1 MSDKVLAFDFGASS
15 GRAILGELK
24 DGKITLEEVHR
35 FDNDPVTVCGTFYW
49 DVLRLFH
56 EIKQGIIK
64 AKNNSDFDSIGID
77 TWGVDYGMI
86 AKNGKLLGNVYN
98 YRDSRTNG
106 IPEKVREII
115 PAEELYS
122 ITGIQH
128 ADFNTIFQL
137 FALKEQEPELS
148 ELVDKILLM
157 PDLFNYLLTGN
168 MYAEYTN
175 VSTTQLANP
184 VTKEWNFTLIDKLG
198 YKRSIF
204 PEIIAPGETVGKL
217 SAALA
222 DELDVEQ
229 KKVVAVCSHDTASAV
244 AAVPTQEK
252 DFVFI
257 SCGTWSLF
265 GTELSEPMISDKTYE
280 FNITNEAGY
289 NKTTRFLKNI
299 IGLWMIQET
308 RRQFKREGKDYS
320 YAKMEELARAEKAF
334 TCFIDPDSPEFVAPG
349 NIPERIREY
358 CRRTNQQVP
367 ETDGAIIRCIYES
380 LAMKYKYT
388 FDQLKE
394 CCGKDFKVIHMVGG
408 GTKDS
413 FLCQMASDAA
423 NVPVVAGPIEGTAA
437 GNVIVQFIA
446 NGKIKDLKEARK
458 IIADS
463 FDVVHYAPQDNSWDA
478 EYDRFVSI
486 LEK

>member
-1 MSDKVLAFDFGASS
+1 
-15 GRAILGELK
+15 
-24 DGKITLEEVHR
+24 
-35 FDNDPVTVCGTFYW
+35 
-49 DVLRLFH
+49 
-56 EIKQGIIK
+56 
-64 AKNNSDFDSIGID
+64 
-77 TWGVDYGMI
+77 
-86 AKNGKLLGNVYN
+86 
-98 YRDSRTNG
+98 
-106 IPEKVREII
+106 
-115 PAEELYS
+115 
-122 ITGIQH
+122 
-128 ADFNTIFQL
+128 
-137 FALKEQEPELS
+137 
-148 ELVDKILLM
+148 M
-157 PDLFNYLLTGN
+157 PDLFNYFLTGKQ
-168 MYAEYTN
+168 YAEYTN
-175 VSTTQLANP
+175 ASTTELLDP
-184 VTKEWNFTLIDKLG
+184 YTKEWNMGLIEKMGFDKN
-198 YKRSIF
+198 IF
-204 PEIIAPGETVGKL
+204 PEIIGAGSVVGDML
-217 SAALA
+217 PEIA
-222 DELDVEQ
+222 DELDMTP
-229 KKVVAVCSHDTASAV
+229 KKVIAVGSHDTASAV

-265 GTELSEPMISDKTYE
+265 GTELDAPVITEKSES
-280 FNITNEAGY
+280 FNITNETGY

-358 CRRTNQQVP
+358 CRRTNQTVP

-388 FDQLKE
+388 FDQLKD

-413 FLCQMASDAA
+413 FLCQMAADAA
-423 NVPVVAGPIEGTAA
+423 GVPVIAGPIEGTAA

-446 NGKIKDLKEARK
+446 NGKIKDIKEARK

-463 FDVVHYAPQDNSWDA
+463 FDVVHYAPQDNSWNA
-478 EYDRFVSI
+478 EYDRFISI